1 MTGFRLSWRVESPAA
16 MMATMNLPGSKI
28 QTPGLGKSTFTQGY
42 FEANLTYKATL
53 QFPSDLVKQVGSGA
67 LVVELKV
74 DTTKEAE
81 GIYSVTIMCE
91 LETLQLSF

>member
-1 MTGFRLSWRVESPAA
+1 

-67 LVVELKV
+67 